1 MNFFSRIIHFITIDI
16 WRIRIDSLTLSKALF
31 IKPLRVVIL
40 AVRGFEEDKCSL
52 KASALTFY
60 TLLSIVP
67 VVAMAFGIAKGFG
80 FEAKLQQ
87 QLMEKLQGQEEV
99 LRRIIEFAHKL
110 LEDTKGG
117 LVAGVGIVV
126 LFWTVIKLLG
136 NIEGSFND
144 IWGIQKS
151 RSIARK
157 FSDYLSAM
165 LLCPLLFI
173 IAGSLNVAISGKVA
187 IATRH
192 IEVLRTVG
200 PFIHAGLKLLPYVF
214 VWILFTFVYVFM
226 PNTKVRITSGIVGGI
241 VAGTVFQLVQ
251 WAYIAFQVGIAK
263 SNAIYGGF
271 AALPLFLIWLQ
282 TSWLIVFFG
291 AEISFAHQ
299 HARSYEFEP
308 DCLQASYSFKELLAL
323 RITHLLI
330 QNFQEGRPA
339 MTTDD
344 IESRIETPVRLVQ
357 QVLDNLVASGI
368 ISEITGTDDKTIAY
382 QPAKNIDLLTIGYVT
397 EALKQHG
404 SDNLPLAP
412 SPEFDAITN
421 QMQSLKKELEQSSHN
436 ILLKDVRITERRG

>member
-1 MNFFSRIIHFITIDI
+1 
-16 WRIRIDSLTLSKALF
+16 
-31 IKPLRVVIL
+31 
-40 AVRGFEEDKCSL
+40 
-52 KASALTFY
+52 
-60 TLLSIVP
+60 
-67 VVAMAFGIAKGFG
+67 
-80 FEAKLQQ
+80 
-87 QLMEKLQGQEEV
+87 
-99 LRRIIEFAHKL
+99 
-110 LEDTKGG
+110 
-117 LVAGVGIVV
+117 VV

-200 PFIHAGLKLLPYVF
+200 PFIQTGLKLLPYVF

-368 ISEITGTDDKTIAY
+368 ISEISGTDDKTIAY
-382 QPAKNIDLLTIGYVT
+382 QPAKNIDLLTIGYVS

-412 SPEFDAITN
+412 SPELDAIAN
-421 QMQSLKKELEQSSHN
+421 QMQSLKQELEQSSHN
-436 ILLKDVRITERRG
+436 ILLKDVHITKRHG